1 MTILIEYNRNLEL
14 VKSSNIHLYFFW
26 ITPSFLESYHVFFLK
41 RYWQEFIVFHVCVWR
56 INLPLFLA
64 AVWRTVQM
72 DSVLTTK

>member
-41 RYWQEFIVFHVCVWR
+41 DIG
-56 INLPLFLA
+56 
-64 AVWRTVQM
+64 
-72 DSVLTTK
+72 